1 MHLEQSSY
9 EPNHLQQ
16 LGSTDPPPPKTDVP
30 KPPNSRE
37 TSPSPRTGQETAM
50 RRTRPSSICPQCGTH
65 VTKNP
70 TFCLQCGIELSVCQ
84 GCKSINLALADFCHM
99 CGESMIVSS
108 YPNEIAKII
117 TWEDRDLGALDQA
130 VLAIIKL
137 RGGVISLSETSAALG
152 ISPDELGESI
162 NRLEQAQQIENA

>member
-1 MHLEQSSY
+1 
-9 EPNHLQQ
+9 
-16 LGSTDPPPPKTDVP
+16 
-30 KPPNSRE
+30 
-37 TSPSPRTGQETAM
+37 
-50 RRTRPSSICPQCGTH
+50 
-65 VTKNP
+65 
-70 TFCLQCGIELSVCQ
+70 
-84 GCKSINLALADFCHM
+84 M

-162 NRLEQAQQIENA
+162 DRLEQAQQIENA